1 MRAFRNLN
9 FIVTWLVG
17 AGASCLLLGP
27 PGSNWC
33 FSFAPELVGY
43 SALRDLH
50 RRAAYSIC
58 ESSCLTHQDVNHDL
72 FVCS

>member
-1 MRAFRNLN
+1 MRLM
-9 FIVTWLVG
+9 VG

-33 FSFAPELVGY
+33 FSSAPELVSC
-43 SALRDLH
+43 SAPGDLH
-50 RRAAYSIC
+50 RRAACSIC
-58 ESSCLTHQDVNHDL
+58 GSWFFIHLDVYREL